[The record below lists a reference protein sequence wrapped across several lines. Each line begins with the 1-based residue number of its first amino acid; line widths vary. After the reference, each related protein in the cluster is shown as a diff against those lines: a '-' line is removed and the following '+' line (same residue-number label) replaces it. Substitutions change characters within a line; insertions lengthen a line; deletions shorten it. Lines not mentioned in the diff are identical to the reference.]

1 MFANRHIPSLM
12 IGMMFALSANPVG
25 AQQVVVQQPVVG
37 VSSIN
42 TTVMV
47 PDRGMIRLGG
57 RSSAQ
62 SSRQQYGFWPR
73 GSSVGL
79 SRSSSSISATVT
91 IIDLHEMD
99 EAILNSAP
107 SSPVNGSRTPT
118 RADREE
124 LHGPA
129 AMPPHEK
136 ALHFERLAQRAEEQ
150 GRPGV
155 AKLHRAMAAKYGS
168 LPATARASE

>member
-1 MFANRHIPSLM
+1 MFATRALPCVIVAML
-12 IGMMFALSANPVG
+12 FALGTNPVG
-25 AQQVVVQQPVVG
+25 AQQVVVQQPVIGMSTV
-37 VSSIN
+37 N

-47 PDRGMIRLGG
+47 PDRGQILLGG

-62 SSRQQYGFWPR
+62 SSRQQYGAWPR
-73 GSSVGL
+73 GSNVGL
-79 SRSSSSISATVT
+79 SRSSNSFSATVT

-107 SSPVNGSRTPT
+107 SSPASGLRVQT
-118 RADREE
+118 RAAREE
-124 LHGPA
+124 AHGPA
-129 AMPPHEK
+129 AMSPQEK

-155 AKLHRAMAAKYGS
+155 AKLHWAMAAKYGS
-168 LPATARASE
+168 LSGLSKP